1 MECIETEPHKN
12 TIHGTNRQL
21 CGECNFTISIQ
32 LGMFC
37 IFLRFQTESPLA
49 MLVRWQIFHSA
60 DVSRVRCG
68 QWVLWFLQ
76 WIARRSKKT
85 ESWSCSLFMAKSSL
99 TQTFVGRFNLTL
111 CRIAN
116 EKQRERDDEVNPL
129 QLRLVC
135 YIYFTI
141 VVWHMHRHVL
151 MSEIRIIAAVGNYCQ
166 TARMC
171 YITAWNRK
179 LYSNFMFAHTTVH
192 AYSHYTRLC
201 KRITK
206 TQHLPC

>member
-1 MECIETEPHKN
+1 MEQIGNCVENAISRFRFSGNVLHFSPISN
-12 TIHGTNRQL
+12 WISVGDAGSMTN
-21 CGECNFTISIQ
+21 
-32 LGMFC
+32 
-37 IFLRFQTESPLA
+37 
-49 MLVRWQIFHSA
+49 FHSA